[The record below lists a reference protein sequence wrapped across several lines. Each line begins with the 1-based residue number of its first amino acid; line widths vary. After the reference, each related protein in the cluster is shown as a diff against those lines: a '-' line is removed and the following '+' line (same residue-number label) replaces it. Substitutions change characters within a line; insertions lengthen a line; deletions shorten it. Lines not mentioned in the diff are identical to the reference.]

1 MGLSYGLRTAP
12 GHTKA
17 ASFTQPS
24 WNSMILHS
32 AVTRP
37 EITANPQVPLNK
49 RRESS
54 SQPWI
59 WLPDKTP
66 TIFRLPPELQAIW
79 IKRGD
84 HVLNEMTVRIES
96 IVEGILGVTY
106 ETFFV
111 LLKQQNNQQ
120 LLILSTGQ

>member
-1 MGLSYGLRTAP
+1 MGLSYGLRIAP

-24 WNSMILHS
+24 LNSMILHS
-32 AVTRP
+32 AVTTRP

-59 WLPDKTP
+59 GLLDKAP

-84 HVLNEMTVRIES
+84 HVFNAMTVRIES

-111 LLKQQNNQQ
+111 LLKQQNNQHY
-120 LLILSTGQ
+120 